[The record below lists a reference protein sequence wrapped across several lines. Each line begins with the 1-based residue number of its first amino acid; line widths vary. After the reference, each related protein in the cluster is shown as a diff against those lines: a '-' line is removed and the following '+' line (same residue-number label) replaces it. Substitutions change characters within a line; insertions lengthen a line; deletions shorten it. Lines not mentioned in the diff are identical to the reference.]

1 LMSAIYLAS
10 FPYLAFRYRKGF
22 RQRMGLYEASD
33 LVFLKEKGRPLWVHA
48 VSVGEV
54 QAAFPLIK
62 EIRKD
67 WKEGLFL
74 TTVTPTGQ
82 AMARRLVGD
91 DADVMAYYPWD
102 VPWVVSRAL
111 KRVSPRAYITVETEI
126 WPGFLEKLST
136 DGVPAYIANG
146 RFSERSFRK
155 ALRNRE
161 FWKDVLGTFQKIIVR
176 GEDDAC
182 RLKDLGLPK
191 EKIAVTG
198 DCKVDALLLRRKQ
211 ADPESLRLRLN
222 GSGLPVLLA
231 GSTHE
236 GEEKVVLEAFR
247 AVREAGG
254 KARLVIVPRHP
265 ERSDQ
270 VVREATRMSERT
282 AVLSKTVKPGDWD
295 IMVVDEVGLLFELY
309 ALSKA
314 AFIGGSLVP
323 KGGQNILEPAAWGI
337 PIQHGPHMEDFSD
350 AAAELAKR
358 GAAEIVKEP
367 MELASSW
374 LEILNDGKRQ
384 AKAVSG
390 KDYVEGLGGSSAR
403 SWEIIKQTIKDKE

>member
-1 LMSAIYLAS
+1 MSTIYLAS

-22 RQRMGLYEASD
+22 RQRMGLYRASD
-33 LVFLKEKGRPLWVHA
+33 LAFLKEKGRPLWVHA

-67 WKEGLFL
+67 WEGGLFL

-82 AMARRLVGD
+82 AMARQLVCD
-91 DADVMAYYPWD
+91 DADAMAYYPWD

-111 KRVSPRAYITVETEI
+111 KRVLPRAYITVETEI
-126 WPGFLEKLST
+126 WPGFLEKLSR

-161 FWKDVLGTFQKIIVR
+161 FWKDVLGTFRKIIVR
-176 GEDDAC
+176 GEGDAD
-182 RLKDLGLPK
+182 RLKELGLSK

-198 DCKVDALLLRRKQ
+198 DCKVDALLLRRKG
-211 ADPESLRLRLN
+211 ADPENLRLRLS
-222 GSGLPVLLA
+222 GTGLPVLLA

-247 AVREAGG
+247 TVRESGG
-254 KARLVIVPRHP
+254 KARLIIVPRHP
-265 ERSDQ
+265 ERSDR
-270 VVREATRMSERT
+270 VAEEAKMVSERT
-282 AVLSKTVKPGDWD
+282 AVLSKATKPRDWD

-309 ALSKA
+309 ALSEA

-323 KGGQNILEPAAWGI
+323 KGGQNILEPAVWGI
-337 PIQHGPHMEDFSD
+337 PIQHGPHMEDFAD
-350 AAAELAKR
+350 AAEELAKR
-358 GAAEIVKEP
+358 GAAQTITGS
-367 MELASSW
+367 MELARLW
-374 LEILNDGKRQ
+374 LEILNDDKRKTG
-384 AKAVSG
+384 AMSG
-390 KDYVEGLGGSSAR
+390 RDYVEGLGGSSAR
-403 SWEIIKQTIKDKE
+403 SWEIIRQTIKDKE